1 MKYKLIV
8 LGTILCSLFVMAA
21 GPVTGVLA
29 AKTTSESI
37 QEKEEQIE
45 NAQDEKKELLA
56 GLTDVKKLKEEL
68 EKSKDNLEEYI
79 VLLDGDLSTIEQ
91 NILQLE
97 SSIEVLEEEIS
108 GKQVQLEFAI
118 EREKEQYEAM
128 KTRIKFMYENGEH
141 FFVETLLSA
150 ESFGDFL
157 NKADYVESLSSYDR
171 KMLDEYVESREL
183 IELCKKELEEQKSLV
198 EATKVGVESEK
209 QALEELIVEKEK
221 QITAYETDINS
232 KEAAIREYEL
242 DIAEQNEIISQLE
255 AAVAEER
262 RKLMEENG
270 SVITYDGGMFKW
282 PAPSYTRISS
292 PFGWRLHPT
301 LGVDKFHNGVDM
313 AAPSGTKILAA
324 YDGEVVAAAYSAS
337 MGNYIMIN
345 HGDGLYTIY
354 MHASAL
360 YVVKGDIVVKGEHIA
375 AVGSTGRSTGP
386 HLHFGVRL
394 DGEYVDPMTYFE

>member
-8 LGTILCSLFVMAA
+8 LGTILCIFFVVAA
-21 GPVTGVLA
+21 EPVIGVLA

-37 QEKEEQIE
+37 KEKEEQIE
-45 NAQDEKKELLA
+45 NAQDEKKQLLA

-79 VLLDGDLSTIEQ
+79 VLLDGDLSTIEK

-97 SSIEVLEEEIS
+97 SSIEVLEEEIR

-118 EREKEQYEAM
+118 ERENEQYEAM
-128 KTRIKFMYENGEH
+128 KTRIKFMYENGQH
-141 FFVETLLSA
+141 FFVETLLDA

-157 NKADYVESLSSYDR
+157 NKADYVESLSAYDR

-324 YDGEVVAAAYSAS
+324 YDGEVVAASYSAS

-360 YVVKGDIVVKGEHIA
+360 YVVRGDIVVKGEHIA